1 VKSKV
6 ELPAGTLSLEVA
18 RSDYSLEHLCG
29 FASRANAKR
38 GFLFV
43 SKVLGKHIPV
53 KPSSM
58 TEIHSKLAAK
68 ILEVLGGQNAA
79 PVLCIAL
86 AETATGLGQSV
97 YEHLLEQ
104 DAALKGQSMFV
115 HSSRYRV
122 STHNILGFE
131 ESHSHASDHLIHIPD
146 GGLERSIF
154 SSAKTLILIDD
165 EMSTGSTFLNLARA
179 YQTQNPGLERIVL
192 VTLTDWAGG
201 ERRRELLAQMPA
213 PTHPVSVLEG
223 QYQWTVN
230 PDFVLAPTRAA
241 HGNGEAKDALLE
253 RNFARLGVLENPRV
267 DFREILKPTGLL
279 ERYGKVGFP
288 PPYPLNILVLG
299 TGEFSY
305 LPFKFAQWLEWE
317 GQKVHFQSTT
327 RSPIVLGGAIRT
339 KLEFPDHYG
348 DDIPNYVYNLEP
360 HDYDL
365 IFVCLETPLDLSHP
379 LLELTKAI
387 PVFF

>member
-1 VKSKV
+1 MKQMV
-6 ELPAGTLSLEVA
+6 ELPAGTLSLEVT

-43 SKVLGKHIPV
+43 SKVLGKHIPA

-68 ILEVLGGQNAA
+68 ILEVLGGVDAA

-104 DAALKGQSMFV
+104 DVTLRGQSLFV

-122 STHNILGFE
+122 STHDILWFE
-131 ESHSHASDHLIHIPD
+131 ESHSHASDHLIHIPNA
-146 GGLERSIF
+146 GLERSIF

-179 YQTQNPGLERIVL
+179 YCAQNPVLERIVL
-192 VTLTDWAGG
+192 VTLTDWAGA
-201 ERRRELLAQMPA
+201 RRRELLAQMPLQ
-213 PTHPVSVLEG
+213 THLVSVLEG
-223 QYQWTVN
+223 QYQWTAN
-230 PDFVLAPTRAA
+230 PDFVLLPTRAA
-241 HGNGEAKDALLE
+241 HGNGEAKDGLLE
-253 RNFARLGVLENPRV
+253 RNFARLGVMEVPRV
-267 DFREILKPTGLL
+267 DF
-279 ERYGKVGFP
+279 ERLWQEVGVLGDAPSPGK
-288 PPYPLNILVLG
+288 ILVLG
-299 TGEFSY
+299 TGEFTY
-305 LPFKFAQWLEWE
+305 LPFKFAQWLEE
-317 GQKVHFQSTT
+317 RGFEVYFQSTT
-327 RSPIVLGGAIRT
+327 RSPIVLGGAVKT
-339 KLEFPDHYG
+339 KLEFLDHYG

-365 IFVCLETPLDLSHP
+365 IFVCFETPLNSSHP
-379 LLELTKAI
+379 LLEQTGATA
-387 PVFF
+387 VYF

>member
-1 VKSKV
+1 MKSKV
-6 ELPAGTLSLEVA
+6 ELPAGTLSLEVT

-43 SKVLGKHIPV
+43 SRVLGKHIPV

-58 TEIHSKLAAK
+58 TEIHSRLAAK
-68 ILEVLGGQNAA
+68 ILEVLGSVNAA

-86 AETATGLGQSV
+86 AETATGLGQCV

-104 DAALKGQSMFV
+104 EGALGGQSLFV

-122 STHNILGFE
+122 STHDILWFE
-131 ESHSHASDHLIHIPD
+131 ESHSHASDHLIHIPN
-146 GGLERSIF
+146 GGLEREVF
-154 SSAKTLILIDD
+154 FGAKTLILIDD
-165 EMSTGSTFLNLARA
+165 EMSTGSTFLNLAQA
-179 YQTQNPGLERIVL
+179 YSVQNPFLERVVL
-192 VTLTDWAGG
+192 VTLTDWAGA
-201 ERRRELLAQMPA
+201 RRRELLAQMPV
-213 PTHPVSVLEG
+213 PTHLVSVLEG
-223 QYQWTVN
+223 QYQWTAN

-253 RNFARLGVLENPRV
+253 RNFARLGVMENPRV
-267 DFREILKPTGLL
+267 DFRELLRPTGLL
-279 ERYGKVGFP
+279 EKYGGIGFP

-299 TGEFSY
+299 TGEFTY

-327 RSPIVLGGAIRT
+327 RSPIVLGGAIWT
-339 KLEFPDHYG
+339 KLEFPDHYSDG
-348 DDIPNYVYNLEP
+348 IPNYVYNLEP
-360 HDYDL
+360 HDYGL

-379 LLELTKAI
+379 LLEQTGAI
-387 PVFF
+387 PVLF

>member
-1 VKSKV
+1 MKQKV
-6 ELPAGTLSLEVA
+6 ELPAGTLSLEVT

-68 ILEVLGGQNAA
+68 ILEVLDGVDAA

-104 DAALKGQSMFV
+104 DVILRGQSLFV

-122 STHNILGFE
+122 STHDILCFE
-131 ESHSHASDHLIHIPD
+131 ESHSHASDHLIHLPN
-146 GGLERSIF
+146 GGLERPLF

-179 YQTQNPGLERIVL
+179 YAVQNSGLERIVL
-192 VTLTDWAGG
+192 VTLTDWTGG
-201 ERRRELLAQMPA
+201 ARRRELLEQMPVQ
-213 PTHPVSVLEG
+213 THPVSVLEG
-223 QYQWTVN
+223 QYQWTAN

-241 HGNGEAKDALLE
+241 HGNGEFKDGLLK
-253 RNFARLGVLENPRV
+253 RNFARLGVTDVPRM
-267 DFREILKPTGLL
+267 DF
-279 ERYGKVGFP
+279 ERLWQEVGVRGDAPSPGK
-288 PPYPLNILVLG
+288 ILVLG

-305 LPFKFAQWLEWE
+305 LPFKYAQWLEE
-317 GQKVHFQSTT
+317 RGFEVYFQSTT
-327 RSPIVLGGAIRT
+327 RSPIVLGGAVKT

-360 HDYDL
+360 HDYGL
-365 IFVCLETPLDLSHP
+365 ILACLETPLEQGMI
-379 LLELTKAI
+379 LLEQTGAI
-387 PVFF
+387 GVFF